1 MGHGRKFPFH
11 PLLNGKQ
18 LEDFKPGSDVILS
31 MCLKITLTNGLK
43 GKQEQKQEDNQEATV
58 VFQDRNDGGSG
69 DIMNKSYKVLSAK
82 KMQWSLQQDRTG

>member
-1 MGHGRKFPFH
+1 M
-11 PLLNGKQ
+11 
-18 LEDFKPGSDVILS
+18 
-31 MCLKITLTNGLK
+31 
-43 GKQEQKQEDNQEATV
+43 